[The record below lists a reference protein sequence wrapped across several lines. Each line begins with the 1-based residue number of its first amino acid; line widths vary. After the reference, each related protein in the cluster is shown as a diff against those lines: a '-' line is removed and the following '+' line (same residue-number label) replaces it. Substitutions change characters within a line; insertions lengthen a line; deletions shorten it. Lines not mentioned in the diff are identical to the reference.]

1 MFGLGPEELA
11 RIIAREEV
19 IHPGQ
24 FRGDDWAEFLEEM
37 AEVVECDGAEIA
49 RLLREKAFSIAGR
62 QVEPYP
68 HDVVDAELALL
79 QDIELGQGD
88 DLASS
93 LVGLADVFEANAAEV
108 AKSLAWLART

>member
-1 MFGLGPEELA
+1 MFRLGPDEVV
-11 RIIAREEV
+11 RIIAREDI

-24 FRGDDWAEFLEEM
+24 FRLGEWSDFLEEV
-37 AEVVECDGAEIA
+37 ADVVEDSGPEIA
-49 RLLREKAFSIAGR
+49 RLLREKALSIAGR

-79 QDIELGQGD
+79 QDIDLGQGD

-93 LVGLADVFEANAAEV
+93 LLGLADVFEASAKEV
-108 AKSLAWLART
+108 AKSLAGLART